1 MARVIIDLKS
11 RRTAIRWPRI
21 YRACEA
27 ILNAMTRKRCGATDG
42 ASLVGDGPDDLD
54 EPQGRCTL
62 DAGHDGDWHQEW
74 RDGRL
79 WAEWRG
85 PHPGQRCGICGRDG
99 SEH

>member
-1 MARVIIDLKS
+1 
-11 RRTAIRWPRI
+11 
-21 YRACEA
+21 
-27 ILNAMTRKRCGATDG
+27 MTNYMDRYLDWLETTTPEQRLGLCGATDG
-42 ASLVGDGPDDLD
+42 LGLDPDDP
-54 EPQGRCTL
+54 EPFGWCTL